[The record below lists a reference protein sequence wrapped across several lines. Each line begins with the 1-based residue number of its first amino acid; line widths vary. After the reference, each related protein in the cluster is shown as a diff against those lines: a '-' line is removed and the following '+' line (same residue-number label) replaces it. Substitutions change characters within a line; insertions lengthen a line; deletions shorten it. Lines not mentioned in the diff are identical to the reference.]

1 MAMKEKTVTSPE
13 ARLEEARA
21 YYARE
26 LGDGVERF
34 VGAPYDACPWCGSA
48 DFGLRIVCRD
58 IRQFKPGTFRLDECR
73 DCGHVFQNPPQ
84 TDEGLTFYYRD
95 TYDGLSAER
104 TEASLET
111 MGPIYRSRAE
121 TIARIRPDTPRR
133 WLDVGTASGHFP
145 AAAKEV
151 FPETAF
157 DGLDMSDGVLNG
169 VAAGRIEK
177 GHQGQFPDLSGELA
191 GQYDQISMFHYL
203 EHVRDPFAD
212 LDAVVETLSD
222 DGWFLI
228 EQPDPHAR
236 SAKLFGSWWPGW
248 NQPEHLH
255 MITEPNLVRALEERG
270 MEVVEVVHREAHIPA
285 EAFIIVMT
293 LLNRLA
299 PTIEMPWL
307 SEQRRPGRLRRLLA
321 KLVIAPLVPLAMFL
335 DKTFLP
341 KVLKSYHAYRIV
353 ARKVPRAAE
362 HPAGP
367 GAAATSTPDASS
379 ASPDPNGS

>member
-1 MAMKEKTVTSPE
+1 MTSPE
-13 ARLEEARA
+13 QRLAEARE

-26 LGDGVERF
+26 LEAGVERF
-34 VGAPYDACPWCGSA
+34 VGERYEVCPWCGSA
-48 DFGLRIVCRD
+48 NFELRIVCRD
-58 IRQFKPGTFRLDECR
+58 IRQFKPGTFPLDECR
-73 DCGHVFQNPPQ
+73 DCGHVFQNPPT
-84 TDEGLTFYYRD
+84 TDEGLGFYYRD

-104 TEASLET
+104 TEASLDT

-121 TIARIRPDTPRR
+121 TIAKVRPDTPRR

-151 FPETAF
+151 FPETSF

-169 VAAGRIEK
+169 EAAGRIEK
-177 GHQGQFPDLSGELA
+177 GHQGQFPDLSASLA

-236 SAKLFGSWWPGW
+236 SAKIFRSWWPGW

-255 MITEPNLVRALEERG
+255 MITEGNLVKALEERG
-270 MEVVEVVHREAHIPA
+270 MEVVEVVHKEAHIPA

-307 SEQRRPGRLRRLLA
+307 EGQRRPGRLRRLLA
-321 KLVIAPLVPLAMFL
+321 KLLIAPLVPLAVFL

-353 ARKVPRAAE
+353 ARKTPVAGRPAAVPAE
-362 HPAGP
+362 TAE
-367 GAAATSTPDASS
+367 PDETAE
-379 ASPDPNGS
+379 A